1 MDNFIYLLNN
11 IHPTIAFIIVF
22 SIGITLTLI
31 LITLTEKYPDIFFKI
46 LAVGVIIGTILLFI
60 LKLAIIAIAIIIL
73 FFVTLVKLNNN

>member
-1 MDNFIYLLNN
+1 MDILNHLLNN
-11 IHPTIAFIIVF
+11 SFLFNIFIVML
-22 SIGITLTLI
+22 IGLPITFL

-73 FFVTLVKLNNN
+73 FFVALVKLNNN